1 MFAPK
6 FACPFGTLLIVTGL
20 AEATLKT
27 QGEECFHLEACFP
40 EENGCSEIVSEAI
53 LRLTAEPN
61 EVGYGRLVREGERTA
76 MSKVWECMCIV
87 RIMQHV
93 FSIQSGVQPE

>member
-1 MFAPK
+1 M
-6 FACPFGTLLIVTGL
+6 
-20 AEATLKT
+20 
-27 QGEECFHLEACFP
+27 EACFP

-76 MSKVWECMCIV
+76 MLKVWECMCSVNHAACLFDTVWCTDRIV
-87 RIMQHV
+87 ISHARSTAHAGLLV
-93 FSIQSGVQPE
+93 FTN